1 MDDTLLIHF
10 NPAQQQ
16 VSWTLVNTAGELTC
30 KVQQGDLAELTPL
43 ASKHHSVI
51 LLDNILLH
59 INSVQLPTQN
69 RQKLLRAI
77 PYALEEQ
84 LADDVDEFHFVA
96 AKSEGINT
104 AVAGIRSDTLQEI
117 LATLAQHNIRPDAI
131 IPDALCLPADAQ
143 QWSILIH
150 DENTDIQLSKFNGA
164 EYDRDLAALVIESNL
179 KNETLPR
186 PGKILLFRLENEN
199 VDDILAVI
207 PDDIELVQLQYNQHP
222 LVVYCGQY
230 KNALPLNLLQGDF
243 KLKSKNA
250 TQWKRWRLPAA
261 LAAVWLV
268 LNLSVTTF
276 QYQSLSSKNTDM
288 QAQIIRLYKE
298 AFPESRRIVNPR
310 VQMEQKLEELKSGT
324 SGSSDSLLTILSYA
338 AAALAKDKNINLQS
352 IDYRSNR
359 VDINLTSTSLNAIQE
374 LNNKLN
380 QSGKLKSEI
389 TSSASDKNEV
399 KGSLRIQRAGA

>member
-16 VSWTLVNTAGELTC
+16 LSWALVNAAGELTC
-30 KVQQGDLAELTPL
+30 KVQQAELAELAPL
-43 ASKHHSVI
+43 AGKHHSVV

-104 AVAGIRSDTLQEI
+104 AVAGIRRDTLQSI
-117 LATLAQHNIRPDAI
+117 IDTLAQHNIKPDAI
-131 IPDALCLPADAQ
+131 IPDALCLPADEQ

-150 DENTDIQLSKFNGA
+150 DNNADIQLSKFNGA
-164 EYDRDLAALVIESNL
+164 EYDRDLAALVIESSL
-179 KNETLPR
+179 QNEDLPR

-199 VDDILAVI
+199 VDDIIAKI
-207 PDDIELVQLQYNQHP
+207 PDDIELLQLQYNQHP

-243 KLKSKNA
+243 KPKSKNA

-276 QYQSLSSKNTDM
+276 QYQNLSSQNTEM

-310 VQMEQKLEELKSGT
+310 VQMEQKLEELKSGN

-338 AAALAKDKNINLQS
+338 ADALAKDKNINLQS
-352 IDYRSNR
+352 IDYRSNH

-380 QSGKLKSEI
+380 QGGKLKSEI